1 MTSRAGGLRTR
12 IGRVAVAALCLGA
25 LGYRA
30 AGTASASVRHGGSSG
45 TSFTITG
52 AGKGTLKAG
61 PYGLCLN
68 NLVKQNG
75 LTDVADLVGSISGFT
90 KDVQSWSLDVNEKK
104 VGTFKLSV
112 TPGLEPY
119 AELIPSPK
127 NLSQDL
133 TVIGADTFYAKSGK
147 VTLGTESGS
156 ISATLATLKGASIL
170 LVGKWT
176 CK

>member
-1 MTSRAGGLRTR
+1 MMNRAGGLRTG

-25 LGYRA
+25 CGYLA

-61 PYGLCLN
+61 SYAICIN
-68 NLVKQNG
+68 NLVTKNG

-90 KDVQSWSLDVNEKK
+90 KGVAGWSLDVNEKK
-104 VGTFKLSV
+104 IGMFKLSG

-119 AELIPSPK
+119 AELIPMPK
-127 NLSQDL
+127 NLSQDM
-133 TVIGADTFYAKSGK
+133 TVIEADTFYAKSGK
-147 VTLGTESGS
+147 VTLGAESGS
-156 ISATLATLKGASIL
+156 ISATLATMTGASIL